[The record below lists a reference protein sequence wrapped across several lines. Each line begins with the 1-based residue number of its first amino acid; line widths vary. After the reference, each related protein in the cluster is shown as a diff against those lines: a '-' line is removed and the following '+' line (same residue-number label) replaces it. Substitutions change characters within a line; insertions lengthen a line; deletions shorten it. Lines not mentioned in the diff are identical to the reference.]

1 MTSTDTART
10 GPRACFIAAGLKVLG
25 ERWALLALR
34 EMSLGVHRFDQ
45 IALNT
50 GASRDIL
57 TSRLRTLEDHG
68 VIERVQYSDRPP
80 RHEYH
85 LTKSGAEVA
94 PILVSLAAWSSTWMR
109 DETPRASYRHS
120 CGADLE
126 PVLTC
131 AGCGEEFKPGSLMLG
146 PLVSAAAATPADQK
160 SP

>member
-1 MTSTDTART
+1 LVVAPT
-10 GPRACFIAAGLKVLG
+10 GKVKIQSPA
-25 ERWALLALR
+25 EKA
-34 EMSLGVHRFDQ
+34 SL
-45 IALNT
+45 
-50 GASRDIL
+50 
-57 TSRLRTLEDHG
+57 
-68 VIERVQYSDRPP
+68 QYSDRPP

-109 DETPRASYRHS
+109 DETARTSYRHS

-146 PLVSAAAATPADQK
+146 PVVTAAEAVPVRQ
-160 SP
+160 SR